1 MAHVAVNKIMQ
12 SIKSFFIVV
21 CFTVLV
27 GCICLLMP
35 IFEMMYLLDYL
46 QIDFNDENA
55 VMIGIAVIFLVLF
68 HLLILYLIT
77 VLTGRSK
84 RRNQSK

>member
-1 MAHVAVNKIMQ
+1 MQ

>member
-1 MAHVAVNKIMQ
+1 MQ

-55 VMIGIAVIFLVLF
+55 VVIGIAVIFLVLF

>member
-1 MAHVAVNKIMQ
+1 
-12 SIKSFFIVV
+12 
-21 CFTVLV
+21 
-27 GCICLLMP
+27 MP